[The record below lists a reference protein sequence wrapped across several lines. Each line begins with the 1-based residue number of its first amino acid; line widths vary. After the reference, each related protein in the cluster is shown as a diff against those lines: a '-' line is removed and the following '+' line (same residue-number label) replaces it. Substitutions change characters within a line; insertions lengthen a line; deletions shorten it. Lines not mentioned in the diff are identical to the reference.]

1 MSEHLSPEN
10 LESYRQSALPPL
22 ELLAVDDHL
31 AACEQCRSRLT
42 GVAPA
47 PVLDAAWQ
55 TLRLQL
61 HPGAEQVEHLSY
73 EQLAACVDEQ
83 LDGADR
89 QTVNQHIESC
99 EMCAYE
105 LQDLRAFRQEVQA
118 FPSPEPI
125 VAKAA
130 PSMPQRNWWQT
141 FTEMLNVR
149 WPALAGASAVLLL
162 IAGLFYFQFR
172 ADPQTAPIVATV
184 SPTLTPSISTPVPIE
199 SSVPTEVLALND
211 GGGRITLDEKGNLL
225 TPQPLPPDFEQII
238 KLALTKGQVE
248 KPSLSGL
255 NVKTGSLM
263 GGGESAPFKL
273 LEPLG
278 KVIETS
284 QPDFRWQPLAG
295 ATSYTVTVYDA
306 NFTRVTVSPS
316 LTANEWHSSQPLPRG
331 VILSWQVKA
340 IKDGQ
345 EVVVPEPPAPEAKFK
360 VLEQSKAEEL
370 ARARRQFANSHLTLG
385 LLYARAGLL
394 AESERELKALTDA
407 NPASP
412 LARKLLRSL
421 NTSAR

>member
-31 AACEQCRSRLT
+31 AACVQCRSRLT
-42 GVAPA
+42 GIAPE
-47 PVLDAAWQ
+47 PLLDAAWQ

-73 EQLAACVDEQ
+73 EQLSACVDEQ

-89 QTVNQHIESC
+89 QTVNQHLESC
-99 EMCAYE
+99 EMCAAE

-118 FPSPEPI
+118 FPSPEPE
-125 VAKAA
+125 VVKASLSQ
-130 PSMPQRNWWQT
+130 PRQSWWQK
-141 FTEMLNVR
+141 FTEVMTVR

-172 ADPQTAPIVATV
+172 AGRQTPPIVATV
-184 SPTLTPSISTPVPIE
+184 SPTSTPSNPTPAPIE
-199 SSVPTEVLALND
+199 SNVPTEVLALND
-211 GGGRITLDEKGNLL
+211 GGGRIALDEKGNLL
-225 TPQPLPPDFEQII
+225 TPQPLPPEFEQII

-284 QPDFRWQPLAG
+284 QPIFRWQPLAG
-295 ATSYTVTVYDA
+295 ATSYTVTVYDG
-306 NFTRVTVSPS
+306 NFSRVTASPS
-316 LTANEWHSSQPLPRG
+316 LTANEWRSSQSLPRG
-331 VILSWQVKA
+331 SILSWQVKA
-340 IKDGQ
+340 TKDG
-345 EVVVPEPPAPEAKFK
+345 EEFVVPVPPAPEAKFK
-360 VLEQSKAEEL
+360 VLEQAKAEEL

-394 AESERELKALTDA
+394 ADSERELKALTDA

-421 NTSAR
+421 TASSR

>member
-1 MSEHLSPEN
+1 MSEHLTPEN
-10 LESYRQSALPPL
+10 LEGYRQSALPPL

-31 AACEQCRSRLT
+31 AACEQCRLRLA
-42 GVAPA
+42 GVASAPA
-47 PVLDAAWQ
+47 LNDVWQ

-61 HPGAEQVEHLSY
+61 HPSAEQIEHLSY
-73 EQLAACVDEQ
+73 EQLAAYVDEQ
-83 LDGADR
+83 LDGTDR
-89 QTVNQHIESC
+89 QTVNQHLESC
-99 EMCAYE
+99 EMCAAE
-105 LQDLRAFRQEVQA
+105 LQDLRAFRMEVQA
-118 FPSPEPI
+118 LPSPEPA
-125 VAKAA
+125 VVKNAQ
-130 PSMPQRNWWQT
+130 SEPQRNWWRK
-141 FTEMLNVR
+141 FTEVLTTR
-149 WPALAGASAVLLL
+149 WPAMAGASAVLLL

-172 ADPQTAPIVATV
+172 ANQQNPPIVATV
-184 SPTLTPSISTPVPIE
+184 SPTPTPSNSTPVPIE

-225 TPQPLPPDFEQII
+225 TPQPLPSDFEQII

-263 GGGESAPFKL
+263 GGGESIPFKL

-284 QPDFRWQPLAG
+284 QPEFRWQPLAG
-295 ATSYTVTVYDA
+295 ATGYTVTVYDA
-306 NFTRVTVSPS
+306 NFTRVTASPS
-316 LTANEWHSSQPLPRG
+316 LTATEWHPSQPLPRG
-331 VILSWQVKA
+331 SILSWQVKA

-345 EVVVPEPPAPEAKFK
+345 EIIVPEPPAPEAKFK
-360 VLEQSKAEEL
+360 VLEQVRADEL

-421 NTSAR
+421 NPSTR